1 MQYTVMIVEDDEV
14 IAEMVKEDL
23 ERWDYEV
30 WIASDL
36 KNVAGQVERQKPDLI
51 LLDINLPFYNGF
63 YWCKEI
69 RTFSK
74 VPIIFLSSADD
85 NMNIVMAMDM
95 GGDDF
100 IAKPFD
106 SSVLTAKVNA
116 MMRRSYAYRGSVEI
130 LRAGEVS
137 LNLAD
142 AALHYQEQQLELT
155 KNEFKI
161 MKMLMENAGSLVS
174 RDRLIA
180 RLWDDGD
187 FIDDNTLTV
196 NVTRIRK
203 AQEGEY
209 DPAEYIPAS
218 KYDREEM
225 YQELVGYINTIQEPH
240 LKQLT
245 CKYFVEDAE
254 FIKEFKQHS
263 AAKSV
268 HHGFVGGLLQHTLA
282 VTRMCDFFAKNYPI
296 LDRDLLITA
305 AIFHDIGKIWELSD
319 FPSNDYTDEGQLLG
333 HIFLGAE
340 LIGREAEKIPG
351 FPEVLARELRHC
363 ILAHHG
369 ELEYGSPK
377 KPAMAEA
384 MALNF
389 ADNADAKLETMTEVY
404 DKAEPT
410 TEWLGYNR
418 LLESNVRQS
427 SGYIQKRK

>member
-1 MQYTVMIVEDDEV
+1 MGEWFSYGNRREHFLPEV
-14 IAEMVKEDL
+14 RRAIEKKAQFLTEIKKCDRKESAAERSFAHSGKNMTYIEEYKEGNKFFGIYLCKSKQVLKTKAGKTYYSLLLQDKTGVIDAKVWELNNGIADF
-23 ERWDYEV
+23 D
-30 WIASDL
+30 
-36 KNVAGQVERQKPDLI
+36 
-51 LLDINLPFYNGF
+51 
-63 YWCKEI
+63 
-69 RTFSK
+69 
-74 VPIIFLSSADD
+74 
-85 NMNIVMAMDM
+85 AMD
-95 GGDDF
+95 F
-100 IAKPFD
+100 IMTD
-106 SSVLTAKVNA
+106 
-116 MMRRSYAYRGSVEI
+116 GSVT
-130 LRAGEVS
+130 S
-137 LNLAD
+137 F
-142 AALHYQEQQLELT
+142 Q
-155 KNEFKI
+155 
-161 MKMLMENAGSLVS
+161 GS
-174 RDRLIA
+174 RQ
-180 RLWDDGD
+180 
-187 FIDDNTLTV
+187 V